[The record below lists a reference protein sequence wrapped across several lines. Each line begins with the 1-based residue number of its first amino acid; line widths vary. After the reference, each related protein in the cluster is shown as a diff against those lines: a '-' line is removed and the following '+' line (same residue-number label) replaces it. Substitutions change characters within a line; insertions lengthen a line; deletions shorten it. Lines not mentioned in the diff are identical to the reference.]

1 MIDLLIATVEEE
13 PSKTLYYLAGSALAL
28 FAIGISVVG
37 FTKPDFPNSTRQ
49 SRAIMLTSV
58 ALTAFVMAAVIITS

>member
-13 PSKTLYYLAGSALAL
+13 PSKTLYYLAGGALAL

-37 FTKPDFPNSTRQ
+37 FTRPDFPSTPSQ
-49 SRAIMLTSV
+49 CRAIMVSGVLLTV
-58 ALTAFVMAAVIITS
+58 FTMAAVIITS